1 MKYVFAN
8 RAIFNSK
15 GSRNRAAMMEEEEEV
30 DVEEEVI
37 KEVEVEKKVEVLEE
51 VEEEGGTMVQYI
63 KNHRENSY
71 LLIHCPI
78 SEGVSEVSKPV
89 NK

>member
-15 GSRNRAAMMEEEEEV
+15 GSRNRAAMMEEEEEL

-37 KEVEVEKKVEVLEE
+37 KEVEVEK
-51 VEEEGGTMVQYI
+51 
-63 KNHRENSY
+63 R
-71 LLIHCPI
+71 
-78 SEGVSEVSKPV
+78 
-89 NK
+89 